1 MEPRVGFV
9 GLGVMGLPMAGHVAK
24 KYATTVFDVSPD
36 RMKDFAEE
44 ARARSIADLAAK
56 SDVVLLSL
64 PSSSIVEEVVLG
76 TEGLMAG
83 LKSGAAVIDNS
94 TTDPAV
100 SRKMARS
107 LAEKAIEFLDAPV
120 SGGEGG
126 AQKASLSIMVGGK
139 QEVLDRYLPILET
152 MGTTIVRVGEV
163 GSGGV
168 AKLVNNM
175 IVGSAFTVAAEG
187 FALAKKAG
195 LDPKVLYE
203 AIRNGW
209 AGSPVLDVAAPAM
222 YSHNFDPPGGT
233 NIIYKDLGYAMDLA
247 KQYDVPVP
255 MTAQVV
261 EVFKAARAKGYG
273 GLFQPGIIQLWEEV
287 LGIRLDQ
294 G

>member
-1 MEPRVGFV
+1 MEPKVGFI

-24 KYATTVFDVSPD
+24 KFSTTVYDVSPEP
-36 RMKDFAEE
+36 MKEFPEAARGGSVPEVAE
-44 ARARSIADLAAK
+44 RSDL
-56 SDVVLLSL
+56 VLLSL
-64 PSSSIVEEVVLG
+64 PSSHIVEEVVLG
-76 TEGLMAG
+76 SAG
-83 LKSGAAVIDNS
+83 LITALKPGSAIIDNS
-94 TTDPAV
+94 TTDPSI
-100 SRKMARS
+100 SRKMAGA
-107 LAEKAIEFLDAPV
+107 LAEKGIDFLDAPV

-126 AQKASLSIMVGGK
+126 AQKASLSIMVGGSE
-139 QEVLDRYLPILET
+139 EVLERYLPVLQA
-152 MGTTIVRVGEV
+152 MGTTIVRVGDV

-195 LDPKVLYE
+195 LDPKLLYQ
-203 AIRNGW
+203 AIKNGW

-222 YSHNFDPPGGT
+222 YNHDFNPPGGT

-247 KQYDVPVP
+247 KQYDAPVP
-255 MTAQVV
+255 ITAQVV
-261 EVFKAARAKGYG
+261 EVFKTARAKGYG

-294 G
+294 